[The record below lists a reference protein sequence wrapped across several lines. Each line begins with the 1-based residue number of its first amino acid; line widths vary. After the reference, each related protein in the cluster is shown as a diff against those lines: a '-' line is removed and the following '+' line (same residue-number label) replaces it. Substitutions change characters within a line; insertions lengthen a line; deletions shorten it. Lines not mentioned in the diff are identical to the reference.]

1 VIVPGRNA
9 ICIAAAVILTACG
22 AHAQSPNPQQVRLA
36 MSLSPGTTYRYTV
49 HTSGS
54 MKSAQPGM
62 AMTMAMDISMRQ
74 TYQVLSVDPAGV
86 ATVKVTVDQLA
97 GKLGATSLPIPGT
110 IPAFTVQIAK
120 DGTVN
125 GLGADQLGS
134 MQAGLPFANPGP
146 LGGIVPVL
154 PAGPVKPGDH
164 WTKETNIPGPTGGSA
179 GQITWDNQ
187 LLRFDSVN
195 GERVAVIE
203 SRFKAPMDT
212 TIDARKLAQ
221 AEASASPPPGMPT
234 PPPGFSPP
242 PAASGFSLPPGFNP
256 VVHLQGTTTGSITSW
271 VEVSTGRLVKASG
284 TSSSTISES
293 VQGVPSPAAGAFGLG
308 AGDSQMAE
316 TQSIVVSSVP
326 E

>member
-1 VIVPGRNA
+1 MIVRGRNA
-9 ICIAAAVILTACG
+9 ICVAAAVILAACG
-22 AHAQSPNPQQVRLA
+22 AHAQSQNPQQVRLA
-36 MSLSPGTTYRYTV
+36 MSLAPGTTYRYTV

-62 AMTMAMDISMRQ
+62 AMTMSMDISMRQ
-74 TYQVLSVDPAGV
+74 TYEVLSVDPAGV

-97 GKLGATSLPIPGT
+97 GKLGTTSLPIPGS

-125 GLGADQLGS
+125 GLGEDQLGS

-154 PAGPVKPGDH
+154 PAGSVKPGDH
-164 WTKETNIPGPTGGSA
+164 WTKETNIPGPSGGSA

-187 LLRFDSVN
+187 LLRFESLN

-212 TIDARKLAQ
+212 SLDANQIAQ

-234 PPPGFSPP
+234 PPPGLARR
-242 PAASGFSLPPGFNP
+242 PAHRAS
-256 VVHLQGTTTGSITSW
+256 HCRRASIPWFIS
-271 VEVSTGRLVKASG
+271 KA
-284 TSSSTISES
+284 
-293 VQGVPSPAAGAFGLG
+293 QRPAR
-308 AGDSQMAE
+308 
-316 TQSIVVSSVP
+316 
-326 E
+326 

>member
-1 VIVPGRNA
+1 MAPA
-9 ICIAAAVILTACG
+9 
-22 AHAQSPNPQQVRLA
+22 
-36 MSLSPGTTYRYTV
+36 
-49 HTSGS
+49 
-54 MKSAQPGM
+54 SAQGPFCLTPDDRRHELVLCPVCRRVSM
-62 AMTMAMDISMRQ
+62 PCIISAAS
-74 TYQVLSVDPAGV
+74 L
-86 ATVKVTVDQLA
+86 
-97 GKLGATSLPIPGT
+97 LPIALLYERNIRRGHDFVRADPRE
-110 IPAFTVQIAK
+110 
-120 DGTVN
+120 DG
-125 GLGADQLGS
+125 A
-134 MQAGLPFANPGP
+134 MAGLYVIWCRDRRF
-146 LGGIVPVL
+146 
-154 PAGPVKPGDH
+154 H
-164 WTKETNIPGPTGGSA
+164 RPTGGSA

-242 PAASGFSLPPGFNP
+242 PGASGFSLPPGFNP

>member
-1 VIVPGRNA
+1 MATPSGVRGANTTSPDQYEALPSRCRRGHDVIVPGRNA
-9 ICIAAAVILTACG
+9 ICVAAAVILTACG
-22 AHAQSPNPQQVRLA
+22 AHTQSPSPQQVRLA

-146 LGGIVPVL
+146 LGGIVPV
-154 PAGPVKPGDH
+154 
-164 WTKETNIPGPTGGSA
+164 
-179 GQITWDNQ
+179 
-187 LLRFDSVN
+187 
-195 GERVAVIE
+195 
-203 SRFKAPMDT
+203 
-212 TIDARKLAQ
+212 
-221 AEASASPPPGMPT
+221 
-234 PPPGFSPP
+234 
-242 PAASGFSLPPGFNP
+242 
-256 VVHLQGTTTGSITSW
+256 VHLQGTTTGSITSW

>member
-1 VIVPGRNA
+1 VIVRGRNA
-9 ICIAAAVILTACG
+9 ICVAAAVILAACG
-22 AHAQSPNPQQVRLA
+22 AHAQSQNPQQVRLA
-36 MSLSPGTTYRYTV
+36 LSLAPGTTYRYTV

-62 AMTMAMDISMRQ
+62 AMTMSMDISMRQ
-74 TYQVLSVDPAGV
+74 TYEVLSVDPAGV

-97 GKLGATSLPIPGT
+97 GKLGTTSLPIPGS

-125 GLGADQLGS
+125 GLGEDQLGS

-154 PAGPVKPGDH
+154 PAGSVKPGDH
-164 WTKETNIPGPTGGSA
+164 WTKETNIPGPSGGSA

-187 LLRFDSVN
+187 LLRFESLN

-212 TIDARKLAQ
+212 SLDANQIAQ

-242 PAASGFSLPPGFNP
+242 PGASGLSLPPGFNP
-256 VVHLQGTTTGSITSW
+256 VVHLQGTTTGTMTSW
-271 VEVSTGRLVKASG
+271 VAVSTGRLVKASG
-284 TSSSTISES
+284 TSSSTMSES
-293 VQGVPSPAAGAFGLG
+293 VQGLPSPAPGAFGLG
-308 AGDSQMAE
+308 TGSSQMTE
-316 TQSIVVSSVP
+316 TQSIAVSPAS
-326 E
+326 